1 MFTWVTL
8 LTTDTDYQIINSL
21 HGSLGFFLYIIS
33 HVLYKAFIH
42 LCGNFLA
49 LWSWFEQTFKE
60 VFKYHRLTFLV
71 KKFLRR
77 FYKTCI
83 LSSEYK
89 WSPIGRTYWYVPWF
103 EFVGTL
109 HQKIFCAKD
118 GGNWISGSEGVKCE
132 TMSITT
138 DKGCFFFIRKVNL
151 FHAGKLSIYVQ

>member
-71 KKFLRR
+71 KNSWEDFIKPASYLLNTNDLPLEGHTDMSLGLNMSEPFIKKFFVPRMVEIGLVVLKELNVKQCQLQQTKVV
-77 FYKTCI
+77 FF
-83 LSSEYK
+83 SSEK
-89 WSPIGRTYWYVPWF
+89 WTCSM
-103 EFVGTL
+103 
-109 HQKIFCAKD
+109 Q
-118 GGNWISGSEGVKCE
+118 
-132 TMSITT
+132 
-138 DKGCFFFIRKVNL
+138 VN
-151 FHAGKLSIYVQ
+151 